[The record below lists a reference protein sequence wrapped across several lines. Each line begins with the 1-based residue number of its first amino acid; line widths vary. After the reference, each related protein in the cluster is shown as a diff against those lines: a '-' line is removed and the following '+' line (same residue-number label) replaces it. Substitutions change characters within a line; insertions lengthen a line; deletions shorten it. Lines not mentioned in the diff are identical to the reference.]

1 MSGVGLGGL
10 IFWLVVLC
18 GASYFYLK
26 IKKKE
31 ITFLK
36 VLGLGVLCYFSL
48 ILLALILFVIG
59 DLF

>member
-1 MSGVGLGGL
+1 MAGVGLGGL

-36 VLGLGVLCYFSL
+36 VIGLGVLLY
-48 ILLALILFVIG
+48 LALILIVLI
-59 DLF
+59 LFII

>member
-1 MSGVGLGGL
+1 MEGVGLGGL

-18 GASYFYLK
+18 GTSYFYLK

-36 VLGLGVLCYFSL
+36 VLGLGVLLY
-48 ILLALILFVIG
+48 LALILIVLI
-59 DLF
+59 LFII